1 MVPEIQESK
10 FEKFIR
16 FPDKLAKIVSLHA
29 TSGEYMRNMF
39 GEQFAYGQREIL
51 LKYCGLDF
59 STQILG
65 NLQHG
70 VFGNKIPIDFRTPRY
85 LTGRKS
91 SFWVYSKETE
101 NLGRSLGYE
110 NVIAI
115 GAPWFY
121 LRDSVCLNKDYTRT
135 RDGILVMPAHT
146 TPSAISISTKREKKQ
161 RADAFRH
168 IVGSEKATVC
178 LHATDYCDP
187 ETTESFTE
195 AGFKVTCIG
204 TSSLNPRWSQTGNR
218 IGSLGTLMNLMSSH
232 ASLLTDDFG
241 THLFYATDLGMR
253 IGIFPK
259 IREQLRVA
267 YVSEGELDF
276 VDSVQVKNDLTF
288 IKKAMPESVDQFT
301 DSDKYLS
308 LANQLLGRESVL
320 SPTDLRRTL
329 IYRKN
334 VFPISS
340 VQPW

>member
-1 MVPEIQESK
+1 MPEIRESK
-10 FEKFIR
+10 FEKYIK
-16 FPDKLAKIVSLHA
+16 FPDKLAKFVNLHA
-29 TSGEYMRNMF
+29 TNGEYMQNMF
-39 GEQFAYGQREIL
+39 SEQFAYGQREIL

-70 VFGNKIPIDFRTPRY
+70 VFGNKMPIDFRTPRY
-85 LTGRKS
+85 LNGKKS

-101 NLGRSLGYE
+101 NLGRSLGFK
-110 NVIAI
+110 NVTAI

-121 LRDSVCLNKDYTRT
+121 LRDSVGLNKDNTQT
-135 RDGILVMPAHT
+135 RDGILVMPAHS
-146 TPSAISISTKREKKQ
+146 TPSAISISTKREKIQ
-161 RADAFRH
+161 RADAFRQ
-168 IVGSEKATVC
+168 IVGSQRATVC

-187 ETTESFTE
+187 DTTESFVE
-195 AGFKVTCIG
+195 AGFKVTCMG
-204 TSSLNPRWSQTGNR
+204 TSSLNPRWSQAGNR
-218 IGSLGTLMNLMSSH
+218 IRSLRTLMNLMSSH

-259 IREQLRVA
+259 IRELLKIA
-267 YVSEGELDF
+267 YVSEGELDY

-288 IKKAMPESVDQFT
+288 IRDAMPESVDQFT

-308 LANQLLGRESVL
+308 LANQVLGRQAVL

>member
-1 MVPEIQESK
+1 VSEIRESK
-10 FEKFIR
+10 LEKLIKI
-16 FPDKLAKIVSLHA
+16 PDKLAKIVSLHA
-29 TSGEYMRNMF
+29 ASGEYMQNMF

-70 VFGNKIPIDFRTPRY
+70 IFGNQVPIDFRTPRY
-85 LTGRKS
+85 LNGRKS

-110 NVIAI
+110 SVTAI

-121 LRDSVCLNKDYTRT
+121 LRDSTGLNKDYAQTRN
-135 RDGILVMPAHT
+135 GILVMPAHS
-146 TPSAISISTKREKKQ
+146 TPSAISIATKREKKQ
-161 RADAFRH
+161 RADAFRQ
-168 IVGSEKATVC
+168 ITGSQKATVC

-187 ETTESFTE
+187 ETTDSFIK
-195 AGFKVTCIG
+195 AGFKVTCMG
-204 TSSLNPRWSQTGNR
+204 TSSLIPRWSQAGNR
-218 IGSLGTLMNLMSSH
+218 IRSLYTLMNLMTSH
-232 ASLLTDDFG
+232 VSLLTDDFG

-259 IREQLRVA
+259 IRELLKIA
-267 YVSEGELDF
+267 YVSEGELDY
-276 VDSVQVKNDLTF
+276 VDSVQVQNDLTF
-288 IKKAMPESVDQFT
+288 LKEAMPDSIDQFT
-301 DSDKYLS
+301 DSDKYLT

-320 SPTDLRRTL
+320 SPAELLRTL
-329 IYRKN
+329 IFRKN
-334 VFPISS
+334 IFPISS